1 MPQAV
6 QNPPAGYHSL
16 TPYMTVRDA
25 HAAIDFYRR
34 AFGAEKV
41 MQLDMPDGSVA
52 HAEVRIGDS
61 VVMVGESADA
71 SVPSPAVLYVY
82 VADVDAT
89 YRRALASGATTVRE
103 PADQFYGD
111 RSATLEDPSGH
122 RWFLA
127 THKEDL
133 TPDEIDRRRAAQ
145 EQTEVR

>member
-1 MPQAV
+1 MTIEPIPRGQPTVSPYLTV
-6 QNPPAGYHSL
+6 QGARKLLDFIESTFAGRITEL
-16 TPYMTVRDA
+16 LAPGGN
-25 HAAIDFYRR
+25 I
-34 AFGAEKV
+34 
-41 MQLDMPDGSVA
+41 A

-111 RSATLEDPSGH
+111 RSGAVKDPCGNTWWIASRVEELSLE
-122 RWFLA
+122 
-127 THKEDL
+127 
-133 TPDEIDRRRAAQ
+133 EIERRMKSR
-145 EQTEVR
+145 RS